1 LKNELALFAAPGK
14 MGKNAHATGKRI
26 TKIKRNIDLIHLTN
40 IDLIYI
46 ELKGKPLFC
55 NLTCDCTAQVG
66 FR

>member
-40 IDLIYI
+40 IDLIY
-46 ELKGKPLFC
+46 
-55 NLTCDCTAQVG
+55 
-66 FR
+66 